1 MEKITVTEA
10 MLLQMG
16 VGLYEGLNAVKEENS
31 RQFKMLQMASAKR
44 KESQI
49 IDEYLSADEKGSAFT
64 GY

>member
-10 MLLQMG
+10 MLLHMG
-16 VGLYEGLNAVKEENS
+16 VGLYEELNAVKEENS
-31 RQFKMLQMASAKR
+31 RQSKMLKMASAKR

-49 IDEYLSADEKGSAFT
+49 IDKYLSEDEKGSAFT